1 MWKRKGVKQARMLL
15 LMSGLLLVAGC
26 RQDMH
31 DNPRFEAYEEGSHRE
46 LPEGTIAR
54 GSLALNPAAPRLDA
68 AKASATP
75 APGATPAAA
84 NDGMAGGM
92 TAAPGTPTGE
102 DGFPFAVTKAIL
114 DRGENRYNI
123 SCLPCHGV
131 LGDGNGMI
139 ALRGIK
145 RPPSYH
151 DERLRQAPTSYY
163 YDVITNGFG
172 AMSNYAD
179 QLTPEDRWKV
189 IAWIR
194 VLQASQRMPKDRMKD
209 LDRDRLAAASGSS
222 GGAVANA
229 TSAAPAP
236 SANKATTDRV
246 AEQISRGRS
255 N

>member
-1 MWKRKGVKQARMLL
+1 MWKRKGERRGIALL
-15 LMSGLLLVAGC
+15 LLSGLLLAVGC

-31 DNPRFEAYEEGSHRE
+31 DNPRYEAYEEGSHRE

-54 GSLALNPAAPRLDA
+54 GALALNPPAPRLDP

-75 APGATPAAA
+75 AATPAPGVPGAPA
-84 NDGMAGGM
+84 TA
-92 TAAPGTPTGE
+92 AAPGAPMAPSTPTGE

-139 ALRGIK
+139 ALRGIR

-194 VLQASQRMPKDRMKD
+194 VLQSSQRMPKDRMKD
-209 LDRDRLAAASGSS
+209 QDRDRLATVSASSKGVSATASNAAS
-222 GGAVANA
+222 
-229 TSAAPAP
+229 AP
-236 SANKATTDRV
+236 STNTV
-246 AEQISRGRS
+246 AGDQISRGRS

>member
-1 MWKRKGVKQARMLL
+1 
-15 LMSGLLLVAGC
+15 
-26 RQDMH
+26 MH
-31 DNPRFEAYEEGSHRE
+31 DNPRYEAYEEGSHRE

-54 GSLALNPAAPRLDA
+54 GALALNPSAPRLDP

-75 APGATPAAA
+75 AATPAPGTPGAPATPAAA
-84 NDGMAGGM
+84 G
-92 TAAPGTPTGE
+92 APAVPSTPTGE
-102 DGFPFAVTKAIL
+102 DGFPFVVTKAIL

-131 LGDGNGMI
+131 LGDGNGVI
-139 ALRGIK
+139 ALRGIR

-194 VLQASQRMPKDRMKD
+194 VLQASQRMPKDRMKVRIGTAWRQCQPHRAEPIRW
-209 LDRDRLAAASGSS
+209 LPMGRPRHRRRRRRPSRFQ
-222 GGAVANA
+222 GGEA
-229 TSAAPAP
+229 TDA
-236 SANKATTDRV
+236 
-246 AEQISRGRS
+246 IHG
-255 N
+255 

>member
-1 MWKRKGVKQARMLL
+1 MWKRKGERRGVAFLL
-15 LMSGLLLVAGC
+15 LSGLLLVAGC

-31 DNPRFEAYEEGSHRE
+31 DNPRYEAYEEGSHRE

-54 GSLALNPAAPRLDA
+54 GALALNPPAPRLDP

-75 APGATPAAA
+75 APGAPATPATPAVAGAPAA
-84 NDGMAGGM
+84 MM
-92 TAAPGTPTGE
+92 STPTGE
-102 DGFPFAVTKAIL
+102 DGFPFTVSKAIL

-139 ALRGIK
+139 ALRGIR

-194 VLQASQRMPKDRMKD
+194 VLQASQRMPKDRIKD
-209 LDRDRLAAASGSS
+209 QDRDRLATVSAQS
-222 GGAVANA
+222 GGAKTTASNA
-229 TSAAPAP
+229 VPAP
-236 SANKATTDRV
+236 STNAMAGDRGT
-246 AEQISRGRS
+246 EQISRGRS

>member
-1 MWKRKGVKQARMLL
+1 
-15 LMSGLLLVAGC
+15 
-26 RQDMH
+26 MH
-31 DNPRFEAYEEGSHRE
+31 DNPRYEAYEEGSHRE

-54 GSLALNPAAPRLDA
+54 GALALNPSAPRLDP

-75 APGATPAAA
+75 AATPAPGTPGAP
-84 NDGMAGGM
+84 
-92 TAAPGTPTGE
+92 AAPAAAGAPAVPSTPTGE

-139 ALRGIK
+139 ALRGIR

-209 LDRDRLAAASGSS
+209 QDQNGLAAVS
-222 GGAVANA
+222 A
-229 TSAAPAP
+229 TSKGASATASNAAPAP
-236 SANKATTDRV
+236 SASTMAGD
-246 AEQISRGRS
+246 QISRGRS

>member
-1 MWKRKGVKQARMLL
+1 MWKRKGERRGIALL
-15 LMSGLLLVAGC
+15 LLSGLLLMAGC

-31 DNPRFEAYEEGSHRE
+31 DNPRYEAYEEGSHRE

-54 GSLALNPAAPRLDA
+54 GALALNPSAPRLDP

-75 APGATPAAA
+75 AATPAPGTPGAPATPVAA
-84 NDGMAGGM
+84 G
-92 TAAPGTPTGE
+92 APAVPSTPTGE

-139 ALRGIK
+139 ALRGIR

-209 LDRDRLAAASGSS
+209 QDRNSLAAVS
-222 GGAVANA
+222 A
-229 TSAAPAP
+229 TSKGASATASNAAPAP
-236 SANKATTDRV
+236 SGNTMAGD
-246 AEQISRGRS
+246 QISRGRS

>member
-1 MWKRKGVKQARMLL
+1 
-15 LMSGLLLVAGC
+15 VA
-26 RQDMH
+26 
-31 DNPRFEAYEEGSHRE
+31 PS
-46 LPEGTIAR
+46 
-54 GSLALNPAAPRLDA
+54 
-68 AKASATP
+68 
-75 APGATPAAA
+75 
-84 NDGMAGGM
+84 
-92 TAAPGTPTGE
+92 TPTGE
-102 DGFPFAVTKAIL
+102 DGFPFAVNKAIL

-139 ALRGIK
+139 ALRGIR

-222 GGAVANA
+222 GGAVATA

-236 SANKATTDRV
+236 TTNKATTER
-246 AEQISRGRS
+246 ATEQISRGRS